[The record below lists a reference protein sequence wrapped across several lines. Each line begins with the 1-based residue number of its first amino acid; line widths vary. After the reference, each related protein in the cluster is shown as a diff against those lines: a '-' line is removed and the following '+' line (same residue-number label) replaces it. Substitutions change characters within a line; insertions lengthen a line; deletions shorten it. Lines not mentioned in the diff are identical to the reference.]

1 MRIIKRMLAAAVI
14 AIVAVLIVWSFNK
27 RFSQERG
34 NWPESPLVGRAAP
47 AFSLTTFNGKT
58 LELSDF
64 AGKPMVLNFWAS
76 WCLPCADEAAD
87 LNRAEKKYGGGVVF
101 IGINVMDDF
110 EDAIEF
116 AAKHNIA
123 YQNAYDPEK
132 TVHIDYGVAGVP
144 ETFFISPDGKIWD
157 KITGPATYT
166 EISKIL
172 ASVTM
177 KQN

>member
-1 MRIIKRMLAAAVI
+1 MRIIKRTLAAAVI

-27 RFSQERG
+27 RFSPERG

-47 AFSLTTFNGKT
+47 AFSLTTFDGKT

-64 AGKPMVLNFWAS
+64 AGKPVVFNFWAS
-76 WCLPCADEAAD
+76 WCLPCADEVGD
-87 LNRAEKKYGGGVVF
+87 LNRAEKKYGGEVVF
-101 IGINVMDDF
+101 IGINVMDDIN
-110 EDAIEF
+110 DAIEF
-116 AAKHNIA
+116 AAKHNTT
-123 YQNAYDPEK
+123 YTNAYDPEK

-144 ETFFISPDGKIWD
+144 ETFFISPDGKIWN
-157 KITGPATYT
+157 KITGPATYP

-172 ASVTM
+172 ASIPA